1 MCLGTT
7 LYATCVS
14 LTPALSSWGEWG
26 ARGFRSNCLDPCSQ
40 RAGRPPRAS
49 PIVIANIPSPLHLED
64 SIDSQVRVSL
74 WTVFHPKLCLG
85 AS

>member
-1 MCLGTT
+1 MFRDRTVCNMCIVDPSAVLMGRVGSPR
-7 LYATCVS
+7 LQIQ
-14 LTPALSSWGEWG
+14 LPG
-26 ARGFRSNCLDPCSQ
+26 PCSQ

-64 SIDSQVRVSL
+64 SIDSQVRGSL